1 MHRWLVVIVLVGA
14 VIGRARAVAAGP
26 ARHGFTPVE
35 IESAPDPSRA
45 RAGDS
50 GDAAILIGGIN
61 DTWRSLGDWIPVHAA
76 AGRRVLGYTYDQ
88 RHDDLDTGA
97 RRLAEALEGLA
108 GQGVR
113 RLHITAYSMGGWVA
127 KAALDRMT
135 ADGSIDTFER
145 IELTTLA
152 TPWGGFGRA
161 NIVWRLRHVPTTG
174 IARAFSR
181 AIGKPMGFEVGSRTP
196 FVRAR
201 RAPLS
206 PRVTFHVFEGG
217 ADETATPRTRE
228 ERENYEAVVA
238 LAATRTLVRGARHT
252 DMRRVP

>member
-1 MHRWLVVIVLVGA
+1 MQRWLVVLVLVGV
-14 VIGRARAVAAGP
+14 VIGRARSAAAGP
-26 ARHGFTPVE
+26 VRHGFTP
-35 IESAPDPSRA
+35 ADDHWRA
-45 RAGDS
+45 HAGDTA
-50 GDAAILIGGIN
+50 DAAILIGGIN
-61 DTWRSLGDWIPVHAA
+61 DTWRSLGDWVPVHAA
-76 AGRRVLGYTYDQ
+76 AGRQVLGYTYDQ
-88 RHDDLDTGA
+88 RHDDLDTCA
-97 RRLAEALEGLA
+97 RRLAAALTSLA

-113 RLHITAYSMGGWVA
+113 RLHVTAYSMGGWVA

-135 ADGSIDTFER
+135 ADGSIDLFET
-145 IELTTLA
+145 IELTALA

-161 NIVWRLRHVPTTG
+161 NIVWRLRHVPTAG
-174 IARAFSR
+174 IARAFAR

-206 PRVTFHVFEGG
+206 PRVSFHVFEGG
-217 ADETATPRTRE
+217 ADETATPRTPE

-238 LAATRTLVRGARHT
+238 LAATRTVIRGARHA

>member
-1 MHRWLVVIVLVGA
+1 VQRWLVVVVLVGV
-14 VIGRARAVAAGP
+14 VIGRARSAAAGP
-26 ARHGFTPVE
+26 VRHGLTP
-35 IESAPDPSRA
+35 ADDRWRA
-45 RAGDS
+45 HAGDTA
-50 GDAAILIGGIN
+50 DAAILIGGIN

-76 AGRRVLGYTYDQ
+76 AGRQVLGYTYDQ
-88 RHDDLDTGA
+88 RHDDLDTCA
-97 RRLAEALEGLA
+97 RRLAAAMTSLA

-113 RLHITAYSMGGWVA
+113 RLHVTAYSMGGWVA

-135 ADGSIDTFER
+135 ADGSIDLFET
-145 IELTTLA
+145 IELTALA

-161 NIVWRLRHVPTTG
+161 NIVWRLRHVPTAG
-174 IARAFSR
+174 IARAFAR

-206 PRVTFHVFEGG
+206 PRVRFHVFEGG

-238 LAATRTLVRGARHT
+238 LAATRTLIRGARHA

>member
-1 MHRWLVVIVLVGA
+1 VQRWLVVFVLVGV
-14 VIGRARAVAAGP
+14 VIGRARSAAAGP
-26 ARHGFTPVE
+26 ARHGFTPAE
-35 IESAPDPSRA
+35 DHWPAHG
-45 RAGDS
+45 GDTA
-50 GDAAILIGGIN
+50 DAAILIGGIN
-61 DTWRSLGDWIPVHAA
+61 ETWRSLGDWVPVHAA
-76 AGRRVLGYTYDQ
+76 AGRQVLGYTYDQ
-88 RHDDLDTGA
+88 RHDDLETCA
-97 RRLAEALEGLA
+97 RQLAEALTSLA

-135 ADGSIDTFER
+135 ADRSIDLFEA
-145 IELTTLA
+145 IELTALA

-161 NIVWRLRHVPTTG
+161 NIVWRLRHVPTAG

-181 AIGKPMGFEVGSRTP
+181 AIGKPMAFEVGSRTP

-206 PRVTFHVFEGG
+206 PRVRFHVFEGG

-238 LAATRTLVRGARHT
+238 LAATRTLIRGARHA
-252 DMRRVP
+252 DMCRVP

>member
-1 MHRWLVVIVLVGA
+1 MHRWLVVLVVVVA
-14 VIGRARAVAAGP
+14 VIGLVRPVAARP
-26 ARHGFTPVE
+26 ARHGFTPVTDGP
-35 IESAPDPSRA
+35 IKD
-45 RAGDS
+45 AGDVA
-50 GDAAILIGGIN
+50 DVAVLIGGIN
-61 DTWRSLGDWIPVHAA
+61 DTWRSLGAWTAVHAA
-76 AGRRVLGYTYDQ
+76 AGREVLGYTYDQ
-88 RHDDLDTGA
+88 RRDDLETSA
-97 RRLAEALEGLA
+97 RRLAEALSGLPDR
-108 GQGVR
+108 GVR

-135 ADGSIDTFER
+135 ADGSIEAFDT

-161 NIVWRLRHVPTTG
+161 NIVWHLRRVPTRG

-181 AIGKPMGFEVGSRTP
+181 AIGKPMGFEVGSGTP

-217 ADETATPRTRE
+217 ADEIATPRTRE

-238 LAATRTLVRGARHT
+238 LAATRVTVQGAHHV
-252 DMRRVP
+252 DMRKVP

>member
-1 MHRWLVVIVLVGA
+1 VQRWLVVLVLVG
-14 VIGRARAVAAGP
+14 VVSGRSRAVSAGP
-26 ARHGFTPVE
+26 ARHGFTPV
-35 IESAPDPSRA
+35 AD
-45 RAGDS
+45 GDS
-50 GDAAILIGGIN
+50 RGQGGHTADAAILIGGIN
-61 DTWRSLGDWIPVHAA
+61 DTWRCLGGWVPVHAA
-76 AGRRVLGYTYDQ
+76 AGRQVLGYTYDQ
-88 RHDDLDTGA
+88 RHDDLDTCA
-97 RRLAEALEGLA
+97 RRFAAALEGLS

-135 ADGSIDTFER
+135 ADGSIVGFEA

-238 LAATRTLVRGARHT
+238 LAATRTLVRGARHA
-252 DMRRVP
+252 DMRRLP

>member
-1 MHRWLVVIVLVGA
+1 MQRWLVVLVFVGLVLGQA
-14 VIGRARAVAAGP
+14 PAVAASP
-26 ARHGFTPVE
+26 VRHGFTPVVGGH
-35 IESAPDPSRA
+35 AHAD
-45 RAGDS
+45 AGETT
-50 GDAAILIGGIN
+50 DAAILVGGIN
-61 DTWRSLGDWIPVHAA
+61 DTWRSLDDWVPVHAA

-88 RHDDLDTGA
+88 RHDDLETCA
-97 RRLAEALEGLA
+97 RRFAESLEGLA
-108 GQGVR
+108 GQGAR

-135 ADGSIDTFER
+135 ADGSIDVFESV
-145 IELTTLA
+145 ELTTLA

-161 NIVWRLRHVPTTG
+161 NIVWRLRRVPTTG

-238 LAATRTLVRGARHT
+238 LAATRTLVRGARHA

>member
-1 MHRWLVVIVLVGA
+1 MQRWLVVLVLVGV
-14 VIGRARAVAAGP
+14 VIGRARSAAAGP
-26 ARHGFTPVE
+26 VRHGFTP
-35 IESAPDPSRA
+35 ADDRWRA
-45 RAGDS
+45 HAGDTAE
-50 GDAAILIGGIN
+50 AAILIGGIN
-61 DTWRSLGDWIPVHAA
+61 DTWRSLGDWVPVHAA
-76 AGRRVLGYTYDQ
+76 AGRQVLGYTYDQ
-88 RHDDLDTGA
+88 RHDDLDTCA
-97 RRLAEALEGLA
+97 RRLAAALTSLA

-113 RLHITAYSMGGWVA
+113 RLHVTAYSMGGWVA

-135 ADGSIDTFER
+135 ADGSIDLFET
-145 IELTTLA
+145 IELTALA

-161 NIVWRLRHVPTTG
+161 NIVWRLRHVPTAG
-174 IARAFSR
+174 IARAFAR

-206 PRVTFHVFEGG
+206 PRVRFHVFEGG
-217 ADETATPRTRE
+217 ADETATPHTRE

-238 LAATRTLVRGARHT
+238 LAATRTLILGARHV